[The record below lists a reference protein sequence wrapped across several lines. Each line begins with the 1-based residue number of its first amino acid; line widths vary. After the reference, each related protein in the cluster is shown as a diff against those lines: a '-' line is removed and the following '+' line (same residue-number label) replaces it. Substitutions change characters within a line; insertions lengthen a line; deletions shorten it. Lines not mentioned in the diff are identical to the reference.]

1 MSKIPS
7 LLKLKDYITLTGTTL
22 GLVAIVCAGL
32 GTRSAIS
39 LGFFLVSISLGTDL
53 IDGYIARK
61 TETVN
66 EMGREL
72 DSLSDSLTFGIAPAI
87 LLFQAFRI
95 GSIYD
100 YFLVVGCILFALG
113 AILRLARFNISQT
126 PGYTGV
132 PTPVSA
138 LIILA
143 YFYGNYFYSFAFG
156 GINYPF
162 PLITYY
168 LAPIIMGFIG
178 WFNITTFI
186 SFGEKGKKIYTIFL
200 IVAPLCPIFGI
211 IGLLNPEFIIS
222 LVVSIFFFSSFLGLF
237 GYVIFGFFRRV
248 RTKKT

>member
-22 GLVAIVCAGL
+22 GLIAIVCAGL

-87 LLFQAFRI
+87 LMFQAFRV

-100 YFLVVGCILFALG
+100 YILVLGCILFALG

-156 GINYPF
+156 GISYPF
-162 PLITYY
+162 PQLTYY
-168 LAPIIMGFIG
+168 LTPIIMGFIG

-186 SFGEKGKKIYTIFL
+186 SFGQKGKKIYSIFL

-211 IGLLNPEFIIS
+211 IGILNPEFIIS

-237 GYVIFGFFRRV
+237 GYVIFGFFRKVSR
-248 RTKKT
+248 KKT